1 MDYFIPAG
9 LRDSLIGKKEMT
21 MHSEKQAASVQQAT
35 KIWLLLMLATA
46 SAAGLSFLPIN
57 GLLLTAITILIL
69 IWKGQMIV
77 DYFMGLKTASV
88 FWRVVMSAYCVV
100 IGLAVMGV
108 YYLGI

>member
-1 MDYFIPAG
+1 MSHENHTF
-9 LRDSLIGKKEMT
+9 
-21 MHSEKQAASVQQAT
+21 SEQQAT
-35 KIWLLLMLATA
+35 RIWLLLMLATV

-57 GLLLTAITILIL
+57 GLLLTAITIMIL

-100 IGLAVMGV
+100 IGGVVMGV
-108 YYLGI
+108 YWLGE